1 MSFIRFSNYIIH
13 PAWIQTIEIVPT
25 GYKIMM
31 SHQHMSGWLLAG
43 SGFAS
48 SINKPLWISKEKEPV
63 DYEKMTKWIE
73 KNSS

>member
-1 MSFIRFSNYIIH
+1 MSFIRFSNYVIH

-31 SHQHMSGWLLAG
+31 SRQHMSGFMLFGAG
-43 SGFAS
+43 STD
-48 SINKPLWISKEKEPV
+48 SINKPLWISKEKEPT

>member
-31 SHQHMSGWLLAG
+31 SHQHMSGFMLFGAG
-43 SGFAS
+43 STD
-48 SINKPLWISKEKEPV
+48 SINKPIWISKEKEPT

>member
-1 MSFIRFSNYIIH
+1 MSFIRFSNYVIH

-31 SHQHMSGWLLAG
+31 SHHRMSGFMLFGAG
-43 SGFAS
+43 STD
-48 SINKPLWISKEKEPV
+48 SINKPLWISKEKEPI

>member
-31 SHQHMSGWLLAG
+31 SQQRMSGFMLFGAG
-43 SGFAS
+43 STD
-48 SINKPLWISKEKEPV
+48 SINKPLWISKEKDPT

>member
-1 MSFIRFSNYIIH
+1 MLFIRFSNYVIH

-31 SHQHMSGWLLAG
+31 SQQRMSGFMLFGAG
-43 SGFAS
+43 SND
-48 SINKPLWISKEKEPV
+48 SINKPLWISKEKEPT